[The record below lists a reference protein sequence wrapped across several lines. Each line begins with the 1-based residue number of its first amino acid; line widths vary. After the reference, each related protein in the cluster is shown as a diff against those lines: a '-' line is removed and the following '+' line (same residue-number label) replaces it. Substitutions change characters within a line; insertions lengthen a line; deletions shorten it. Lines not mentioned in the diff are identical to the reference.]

1 MISIRQTA
9 AALASPHTMGEAGQ
23 WVRRASVILL
33 LGGWMTWGC
42 FETSPV
48 TAAEEGEPAAATR
61 ATSAGR
67 PKNKFREFGE
77 VTEGAKQYDGL
88 FKLYEVD
95 DHVYAEIRPNQFNQ
109 MYLAPIAIAR
119 GMASAGTPLNFGDE
133 WILSFRRVG
142 DRIQLIRNNIHYE
155 APKGTPLAKAVEQNY
170 TDSILMALP
179 IVTINPMT
187 QGVLIDFSSI
197 FLSDFAGL
205 GLGPMDRSRSA
216 WHKIKAFEN
225 NIELEVEATFGAGR
239 AASRSSS
246 LDDGVVDARGVT
258 LVLHYSLAKRPDP
271 GYSPRFADQRV
282 GHFISATKDFGSSD
296 PDTTF
301 VRRINRWRLEK
312 ANPQAKL
319 SPPKKQ
325 IVWWVENTVPHEYR
339 PYVEEGILEWNK
351 AFERIGF
358 RNAIGV
364 RWQNDQDEF
373 DPEDINYCTFRW
385 ITTPSTYAM
394 SGLRADPITGEMI
407 DGDVIFDASW
417 IRTWKRE
424 YAFLVGAPAVDLEG
438 RTVMD
443 VAEIISP
450 MMAAKYGFGLPT
462 TPQHRQQAMH
472 QHAHD
477 HGLESWPELIP
488 SDQSPLSM
496 LLSQRLTGSQF
507 TACQFAAGRRHEY
520 TLAAMALAARGR
532 QDGSDDNTATGDDE
546 EDHQEEDEEKDKE
559 EDEEKDKDEDAKEDK
574 DDEGKPADDTKDKD
588 EDDEQ
593 DKDDVKDEDEDEDE
607 DTDEDE
613 GKDQDKKAK
622 DQEIKLP
629 EELIGQAIKEV
640 VMHEV
645 GHSLGLR
652 HNFKASAMLSLDE
665 INDQE
670 ITHEKGMV
678 GSVMDY
684 NPLNIARKGEK
695 QGDYATTTI
704 GPYDYWAIEY
714 AYKPIRGNEAGE
726 LKKIAARS
734 PENELVY
741 ATDEDLYMSNDP
753 LVNTYDLGNDTL
765 RYAKERISLSQELL
779 KGLDSSIVRD
789 GESWSRLRQAF
800 SVLLSQYGNA
810 AYMATAYIG
819 GQYFSRDFKGGDE
832 SRDPVVPVEGDK
844 QREALKFVTDQI
856 LTDQPFEFSPELL
869 RRLTTEHWYHWA
881 SDSMLAGNTD
891 FDVHDRVLRIQ
902 QIVLSHC
909 LSASVLHRLQNQQLM
924 MAEDAKPL
932 RIAEVLRT
940 LTDAIW
946 SELPNG
952 EMPEK
957 LEISLIRRNLQRDHL
972 RRLCQ
977 IVVNSSGSNYA
988 NLYGYAVF
996 LGGSGAYPADA
1007 RSLARMHLHEL
1018 HDRLDKV
1025 LGGSGVAMNDSARA
1039 HLQESRDMI
1048 GKVLSAQIES
1058 SVN

>member
-1 MISIRQTA
+1 MRTIRRKAVAWATR
-9 AALASPHTMGEAGQ
+9 HTPGDRDK
-23 WVRRASVILL
+23 WFRRASVGLL
-33 LGGWMTWGC
+33 LSGLLTC
-42 FETSPV
+42 AFLPTSANI
-48 TAAEEGEPAAATR
+48 AAEEGEPSEAQANR
-61 ATSAGR
+61 R
-67 PKNKFREFGE
+67 PKNKFRDFSE
-77 VTEGAKQYDGL
+77 VTEGAKRYDGL

-95 DHVYAEIRPNQFNQ
+95 DHLYAEIRPNQFNQ

-119 GMASAGTPLNFGDE
+119 GLASAGTPLNFGDE
-133 WILSFRRVG
+133 WILSFRRTG
-142 DRIQLIRNNIHYE
+142 DRIQLIRKNIHYE

-179 IVTINPMT
+179 IVSINPMT
-187 QGVLIDFSSI
+187 QGALIDFSSI

-205 GLGPMDRSRSA
+205 GLGPMDRSRSS
-216 WHKIKAFEN
+216 WHKIKTFEN
-225 NIELEVEATFGAGR
+225 NVELEVEATFGAGR
-239 AASRSSS
+239 VAGRSG
-246 LDDGVVDARGVT
+246 LDDGVVDSRGVT
-258 LVLHYSLAKRPDP
+258 LVIHYSLAKRPDP
-271 GYSPRFADQRV
+271 GYTPRFADQRV

-417 IRTWKRE
+417 IRAWKRE
-424 YAFLVGAPAVDLEG
+424 YAFLVGAPVSESDG
-438 RTVMD
+438 RTVID

-450 MMAAKYGFGLPT
+450 MMAAKFGFGLPT
-462 TPQHRQQAMH
+462 TPQHRQHALH

-477 HGLESWPELIP
+477 HGLETCPELIP
-488 SDQSPLSM
+488 SDQSPLSR

-520 TLAAMALAARGR
+520 TLAAMALAARA
-532 QDGSDDNTATGDDE
+532 QQEASDDDQE
-546 EDHQEEDEEKDKE
+546 EEEEEEEADEEDEE
-559 EDEEKDKDEDAKEDK
+559 
-574 DDEGKPADDTKDKD
+574 
-588 EDDEQ
+588 
-593 DKDDVKDEDEDEDE
+593 EDEDEDKNEE
-607 DTDEDE
+607 DEEAKAEAKDKEAKGEDAGTNDAQKKKDDQPAKEEDKDADDAKDKDKEGDED
-613 GKDQDKKAK
+613 KDKKSK
-622 DQEIKLP
+622 DHEIKLP

-652 HNFKASAMLSLDE
+652 HNFKASAMLSLDQ
-665 INDQE
+665 INDPK
-670 ITHEKGMV
+670 ITQEKGMV

-714 AYKPIRGNEAGE
+714 AYKPIRGNEAEE

-734 PENELVY
+734 PEKELVY

-753 LVNTYDLGNDTL
+753 LVNTYDLGDDTL
-765 RYAKERISLSQELL
+765 RYAKERVALSQELL
-779 KGLDSSIVRD
+779 KGLEESIVRD

-800 SVLLSQYGNA
+800 SVLLSQYGNS
-810 AYMATAYIG
+810 AYMATAYVG
-819 GQYFSRDFKGGDE
+819 GQYFSRDFKGGE
-832 SRDPVVPVEGDK
+832 NSRDPIVPVEGEK
-844 QREALKFVTDQI
+844 QREALKFVADQI
-856 LTDQPFEFSPELL
+856 LTDQPFNFSPELL

-881 SDSMLAGNTD
+881 SDSMLAGSTD
-891 FDVHDRVLRIQ
+891 YDVYDRVLRIQ

-909 LSASVLHRLQNQQLM
+909 LSADVLHRLQNQQLM
-924 MAEDAKPL
+924 VEKDSKPL
-932 RIAEVLRT
+932 GIAEVFRT

-952 EMPEK
+952 KMPDK
-957 LEISLIRRNLQRDHL
+957 LEVTLIRRNLQRDHL

-977 IVVNSSGSNYA
+977 IVVSGSGNAYA

-996 LGGSGAYPADA
+996 LGGGSAYPADA
-1007 RSLARMHLHEL
+1007 RSLARMHLVEL
-1018 HDRLDKV
+1018 KERLEK
-1025 LGGSGVAMNDSARA
+1025 LLEGSDVTMDDSARA
-1039 HLQESRDMI
+1039 HFQESRDLI
-1048 GKVLSAQIES
+1048 GKVLSAEIES